1 MAPVRTE
8 LPRAGRCSWTPN
20 MAPVTAPSCA
30 SAHRFQDA
38 DTCLPLGHSY
48 DIGRRPQAPTTLLP
62 PPDPPREHQESP
74 GHPPQCC
81 PESHYARGNSDHAP
95 LALLSPANPDNLQG

>member
-20 MAPVTAPSCA
+20 MAPVTAPQLRIS
-30 SAHRFQDA
+30 SSI
-38 DTCLPLGHSY
+38 P
-48 DIGRRPQAPTTLLP
+48 RRRYMPSPWTLLRYRAEAARPTTLLP

-81 PESHYARGNSDHAP
+81 PESHYARGNCCLLYTSDA
-95 LALLSPANPDNLQG
+95 ADDLLCVDL